1 MVEKLVLKRW
11 MVRRRSESVC
21 VFWQNKQTKTFWKQ
35 KKTPMRLTNN
45 DKSSSSFFFF
55 SSFLFNFHHL
65 SFSRYKHQ
73 RLNNNNNEAILIYSN
88 VAWFHRL
95 SFYRRCASWRGKCF
109 FLLQLPFIIV
119 ALLTSLPQLSNV
131 IKGMDHQQQT
141 LLLNWQVSNPGYS
154 IIFLFF
160 WMADIEALEE
170 ENPQI
175 TSVVSKHVETYNIN
189 QFTLVELDNGK
200 TVSPP
205 TCRSQT

>member
-1 MVEKLVLKRW
+1 MCVCFDKTNKRKLF
-11 MVRRRSESVC
+11 E
-21 VFWQNKQTKTFWKQ
+21 NKKNPHETYEQRQ
-35 KKTPMRLTNN
+35 EQQQ
-45 DKSSSSFFFF
+45 FFFF

-73 RLNNNNNEAILIYSN
+73 RLNNNNNEAILSYSN

-95 SFYRRCASWRGKCF
+95 SFYCRCASWRGKCF

-160 WMADIEALEE
+160 WTADIEALEE